1 MSRTT
6 WAFTFAAALFALVLF
21 AVFRVPAE
29 RERRRRLAGP
39 PASLLTPPASLLT
52 PPASAPPFTQPPP
65 ALPATSVQHAPAT
78 NGALAHEDIAEAIA
92 AANRECREA
101 LERGDAQAYA
111 AHFAED
117 AISLPGR
124 GPIVRGREA
133 IERAMAE
140 AFRTTR
146 LSGAFWETIDTRTN
160 GSTAYETGT
169 YAFFIAPGDERSR
182 PQTLKGRYF
191 VVWKRVGSGW
201 KIAFDASQP
210 GAPNA

>member
-6 WAFTFAAALFALVLF
+6 WAFTLAAALFALVLF
-21 AVFRVPAE
+21 AVLRVPAE
-29 RERRRRLAGP
+29 RERRRRLVGPPPPTGP
-39 PASLLTPPASLLT
+39 PA
-52 PPASAPPFTQPPP
+52 QPPLLEDLSH
-65 ALPATSVQHAPAT
+65 AAPAV
-78 NGALAHEDIAEAIA
+78 NGALAYEEIADAIA